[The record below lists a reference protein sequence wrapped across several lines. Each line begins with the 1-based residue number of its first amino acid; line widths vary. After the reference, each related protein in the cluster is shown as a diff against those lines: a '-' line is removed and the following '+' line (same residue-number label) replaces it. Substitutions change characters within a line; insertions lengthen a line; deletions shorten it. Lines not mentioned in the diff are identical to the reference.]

1 MTSETQFLQFFGIKF
16 YHRILCRM
24 TTVLFIRILLP
35 YNKKKI
41 MDERRNRC
49 ALHHQAF

>member
-1 MTSETQFLQFFGIKF
+1 MAPKTRFLSIKF

-24 TTVLFIRILLP
+24 TTVLFIRILMP
-35 YNKKKI
+35 YNKEKI